1 MSSVEYWK
9 SLNQQEKLR
18 FVSKLALEAKKLNDF
33 VTPLTVMKVN
43 MNNGSEFITLFTKAI
58 KIVNGN

>member
-18 FVSKLALEAKKLNDF
+18 FVSKLALETKKLNDF
-33 VTPLTVMKVN
+33 VTPLTVMKAN
-43 MNNGSEFITLFTKAI
+43 MNNDSEFITLFTKAI
-58 KIVNGN
+58 KIVSGN

>member
-43 MNNGSEFITLFTKAI
+43 MNNDSEFITLFTKAI
-58 KIVNGN
+58 KIISGN

>member
-43 MNNGSEFITLFTKAI
+43 MNNDSEFITLFTKAI
-58 KIVNGN
+58 KIVSGN

>member
-43 MNNGSEFITLFTKAI
+43 MSNDSEFITLFTKAI
-58 KIVNGN
+58 KIVSGN